1 MKKIKAAAGTPRVR
15 AEEMGSDQAPFEV
28 GQEVTIVQAPTPE
41 LVGQTGTIVSAHCG
55 QYYAVDVGGV
65 VSYLPDASLGGER
78 PAMAGATVEEDP
90 PPAAPV
96 VPPPAEAPA
105 AQARA
110 LAALGGAS
118 VAGQLQAAQL
128 HALGRDVMARTRA
141 ASPDAAMMAIEGALL
156 AAEQIPGLRAE
167 LATLRAADVERVK
180 ADDLR
185 KRGDRLGLSISRG
198 GITPAKAR
206 DESGQIRAVWLRGTF
221 DDLDATLSALEVDAT
236 PIARPP
242 VVPDPVALAGSDE
255 EIPPEV
261 ADLAAKRGYTPEQT
275 AKLAATYRKTSRRG
289 RAQESS
295 R

>member
-1 MKKIKAAAGTPRVR
+1 MRTKTKATAPRAR
-15 AEEMGSDQAPFEV
+15 AEEMGSDPQPFEV

-41 LVGQTGTIVSAHCG
+41 LVGQTGSIVSAHCG

-110 LAALGGAS
+110 LAALGGGT
-118 VAGQLQAAQL
+118 VAGQLQAAAL

-141 ASPDAAMMAIEGALL
+141 ASPDAAMMAVEGALL

-167 LATLRAADVERVK
+167 LATLRAADVERTK

-185 KRGDRLGLSISRG
+185 KRGDRLNLSVTRNGL
-198 GITPAKAR
+198 TPAKAR
-206 DESGQIRAVWLRGTF
+206 DEHGQIRAVWMRGTL

-242 VVPDPVALAGSDE
+242 VVPDPVAIAGGA
-255 EIPPEV
+255 EIPEAV
-261 ADLAAKRGYTPEQT
+261 RAYAAKRGRGNDLDYMRR
-275 AKLAATYRKTSRRG
+275 LAANLPNSG
-289 RAQESS
+289 SAPQES
-295 R
+295 